1 MAFASATHPISKEL
15 TFSDVN
21 VSFTPHPV
29 TGKLPVLKN
38 ADAVKR
44 ALRNLILTNKYER
57 PYQPNFGGNLISQLF
72 ELSTLNALS
81 TVNAGLSTVE
91 NASAI
96 DRFAIRNQIE
106 TTINNYE
113 KRAKVTDI
121 QTEFDEQT
129 NRLNVTIR
137 FQIVNQRLP
146 VDLTISIQRVR

>member
-44 ALRNLILTNKYER
+44 SVRNLILTNKYER
-57 PYQPNFGGNLISQLF
+57 PYQPNFGGNILSQLF
-72 ELSTLNALS
+72 ELNTQDDNITS
-81 TVNAGLSTVE
+81 V
-91 NASAI
+91 

-106 TTINNYE
+106 TAINNYE

-121 QTEFDEQT
+121 QTEFNEQT
-129 NRLNVTIR
+129 NQLNVTIR
-137 FQIVNQRLP
+137 SQIVNQRLS